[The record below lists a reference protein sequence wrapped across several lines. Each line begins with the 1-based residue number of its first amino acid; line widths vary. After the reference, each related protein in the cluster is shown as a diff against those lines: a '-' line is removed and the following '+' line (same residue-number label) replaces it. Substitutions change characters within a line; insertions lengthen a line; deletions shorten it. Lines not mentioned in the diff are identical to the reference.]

1 MIPIIIVFIVQD
13 NTLTNEIVW
22 HQGEIKTKL
31 KKFNYKVKMHKNV
44 PLYIL

>member
-31 KKFNYKVKMHKNV
+31 KKFNYKVNIHKKV
-44 PLYIL
+44 PLYLI